1 VLHGREFLEEQN
13 MHKSAVLT
21 ALTVSLLAGTAFAQT
36 NPSAQQI
43 INALTPSGD
52 VSGTTRGIKPLAP
65 GSTGP
70 AMAPMAMAPMAMSA
84 QPMSPAPAP
93 GTPIAQT
100 NLNVVFA
107 SGSANLTPQATATLD
122 QLGKA
127 LTSTTLAAYHFKIVG
142 HTDTTGIEA
151 ANQSLS
157 EERAAAVKSYLETK
171 FKVSDARLQA
181 LGVGESDP
189 LVPTPPNTPELRNR
203 RVQIINI
210 GQ

>member
-1 VLHGREFLEEQN
+1 MR
-13 MHKSAVLT
+13 KSAVFT
-21 ALTVSLLAGTAFAQT
+21 ALTVSLLAGAAFAQT

-43 INALTPSGD
+43 ISALTPSGN

-65 GSTGP
+65 GMGST
-70 AMAPMAMAPMAMSA
+70 MAPMSSPMAPMSGPMAMNT
-84 QPMSPAPAP
+84 PKPAL
-93 GTPIAQT
+93 GTPIAET

-107 SGSANLTPQATATLD
+107 TGSADLTPQATATLD

-127 LTSTTLAAYHFKIVG
+127 LTSTTLATYHFKIVG

-157 EERAAAVKSYLETK
+157 EERADAVKSYLESK
-171 FKVSDARLQA
+171 FKVSDTRLQA

-189 LVPTPPNTPELRNR
+189 LVETPPNTSELRNR

>member
-1 VLHGREFLEEQN
+1 

>member
-1 VLHGREFLEEQN
+1 MR
-13 MHKSAVLT
+13 KSVVLT
-21 ALTVSLLAGTAFAQT
+21 ALTCSLLAGAAFAQT

-43 INALTPSGD
+43 ISALTPSGNM
-52 VSGTTRGIKPLAP
+52 SGTTRGIKPLAP
-65 GSTGP
+65 GSMGG
-70 AMAPMAMAPMAMSA
+70 AMAPMSGPMSGPMAMNA
-84 QPMSPAPAP
+84 PKPAL

-100 NLNVVFA
+100 NLNVNFQT
-107 SGSANLTPQATATLD
+107 GSAQLTPQAVSTLD

-127 LTSTTLAAYHFKIVG
+127 LTSTTLSAYHFKIVG

-157 EERAAAVKSYLETK
+157 EERAAAVKSFLETN

-189 LVPTPPNTPELRNR
+189 MVPTPPNTPELRNR

>member
-1 VLHGREFLEEQN
+1 
-13 MHKSAVLT
+13 MHKSTVLT
-21 ALTVSLLAGTAFAQT
+21 AFMVSLLAGAAYAQT

-43 INALTPSGD
+43 INALTPSGN

-65 GSTGP
+65 GGAGSPP
-70 AMAPMAMAPMAMSA
+70 APMSSPMSSPMAGPMAMNTPR
-84 QPMSPAPAP
+84 PAA

-107 SGSANLTPQATATLD
+107 TGSAGLTPQAAATLD

-127 LTSTTLAAYHFKIVG
+127 LTSSTLAAYHFKIVG

-171 FKVSDARLQA
+171 FKVPDARLQA